1 MDLKTKTVTSV
12 QQIQV
17 QLKKS
22 FMHDTGSMT
31 ALKRLPSIIIIIIK
45 MATVLMHKSLFVLK
59 QMCQYC

>member
-31 ALKRLPSIIIIIIK
+31 ALKRLPSIIIIIK

>member
-31 ALKRLPSIIIIIIK
+31 ALKRLPSIIIK
-45 MATVLMHKSLFVLK
+45 MATVLMHKSLFVL
-59 QMCQYC
+59 

>member
-17 QLKKS
+17 QLKNS

-31 ALKRLPSIIIIIIK
+31 ALKRLPSIYHHQNGNSIN
-45 MATVLMHKSLFVLK
+45 A
-59 QMCQYC
+59 